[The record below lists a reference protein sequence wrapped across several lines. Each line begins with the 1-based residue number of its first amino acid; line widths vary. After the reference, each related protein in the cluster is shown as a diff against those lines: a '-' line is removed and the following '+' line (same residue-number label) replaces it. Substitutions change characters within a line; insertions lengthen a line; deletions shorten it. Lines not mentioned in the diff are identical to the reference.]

1 MFKIGLIRE
10 GKTPPDNRVALVPAQ
25 CRWIQKNMPGVR
37 VVVQSSGKR
46 CFPDQEYQKAG
57 IEVKEDMSDCDILI
71 GIKEVP
77 VQQLIPGKT
86 YLFFSHT
93 KKKQPHNRQL
103 LHSIIRNRI
112 TLVDYESLE
121 HADGQRIIGF
131 GFFAGVVGAHNG
143 MMAYGNR
150 TRLYDLAKVHDHKSF
165 RRLIHTYFGLR
176 LPVIK
181 VAVTGSG
188 RVASGV
194 LEIMNLL
201 DIIEVE
207 PEEYLTRDF
216 SYPVFVHLK
225 GANLYTHRETGVYN
239 REDFHQHP
247 ERYTCLFQPY
257 TQHTD
262 ILMNGIYW
270 ATGIPRLFNIEDIS
284 YKSFRIQTIA
294 DITDDHNGSV
304 PCNIGDGTIEDPVY
318 GVNKQTFERTLPYE
332 PGSVDIMAVSNLPN
346 ELPRDASRYFGEQL
360 IKFVLEDL
368 VKGGSDIIRRAT
380 MVENGILTP
389 QFSYLQEYASED

>member
-1 MFKIGLIRE
+1 
-10 GKTPPDNRVALVPAQ
+10 
-25 CRWIQKNMPGVR
+25 
-37 VVVQSSGKR
+37 
-46 CFPDQEYQKAG
+46 
-57 IEVKEDMSDCDILI
+57 MSDCDILI

-103 LHSIIRNRI
+103 LQSIIRNRI

-284 YKSFRIQTIA
+284 DKSFRIQTIA